1 MNRTQSMTGVHGAEK
16 GSNETHKRVELLK
29 MSQAVNLLGSWE
41 WDLKSNKLFW
51 TDAMFQ
57 LRATPVSV
65 DNLVSFEDNE
75 HFIHE
80 DDRDLVKEKFASLAR
95 KQDVNFEYR
104 IVTKEGKV
112 KVIAAWATMFRD
124 EDGTP
129 LFIRGTS
136 QDITKQRD
144 AENKLKELNLAFEY
158 AEEIANMGNW
168 QYKVKSNEFIIST
181 NLYKLLGYQPAEFES
196 SFDKLIDTIHPEDRE
211 KMKNYLADCSHCKS
225 EEALEYRVSKKSGE
239 EIYIRSKC
247 KVLHNFHN
255 ETLILGTMQDIS
267 DEVEVRRALEE
278 KSSFAQ
284 MLIENSVDHIAA
296 YDTDLRIIAW
306 NRKCEQRYN
315 TKKEEAI
322 GRHVFEVYHELSPE
336 EFSDLQKA
344 LRGEQVYKPAQ
355 ISSSKDGLYEY
366 FMIPLKDPN
375 GKVFGILSILHD
387 LSAIK
392 KSTDKLNELNQSL
405 ELKNKE
411 LERSNDEMASF
422 SYVASHDLQEPLRKI
437 QTFAKLIHE
446 KDFDVLSE
454 KGKDYFQRMEAAS
467 ARMQILI
474 DDLLTFSRTN
484 TAPKEFKTT
493 DLNEVFEN
501 VKKEIKDSIEER
513 NATIHS
519 TPLPSANVVSFQFK
533 QLLENLLLN
542 SIKYAKRDTPPVIKI
557 TSSTVEGKNIEGLAP
572 DRKYIRIDVEDNG
585 IGFDQQYSEKIFELF
600 QRLHGKHEYP
610 GTGLGLAICKKIV
623 LNHKGLIK
631 AEGREGIGSIFS
643 VFIPE

>member
-1 MNRTQSMTGVHGAEK
+1 MNRTQAMAGSNGAEQA
-16 GSNETHKRVELLK
+16 SNETYKRIELLK

-41 WDLKSNKLFW
+41 WDLRSNKLFW

-65 DNLVSFEDNE
+65 DNLISLEDNE

-80 DDRDLVKEKFASLAR
+80 DDRELVKEKFASLSR

-104 IVTKEGKV
+104 IVTTDGKV
-112 KVIAAWATMFRD
+112 KLVAAWATMFRD

-136 QDITKQRD
+136 QDITQQRE
-144 AENKLKELNLAFEY
+144 AENKLKELNLAFGY

-168 QYKVKSNEFIIST
+168 QYKVRSNEFFIST
-181 NLYKLLGYQPAEFES
+181 NLYKLLGYQPGEFES
-196 SFDKLIDTIHPEDRE
+196 SFDKLIETIHPEDRE
-211 KMKNYLADCSHCKS
+211 KMKDYLAKCSNGDC
-225 EEALEYRVSKKSGE
+225 ADPIEYRVSKKSGQ

-247 KVLHNFHN
+247 KVLHEFNN
-255 ETLILGTMQDIS
+255 ETLILGTMQDIT

-296 YDTDLRIIAW
+296 YDNDLRIIAW

-315 TKKEEAI
+315 IKKEDAL
-322 GRHVFEVYHELSPE
+322 GKHVFEVYNELSPE
-336 EFSDLQKA
+336 QFSDLQKA
-344 LRGEQVYKPAQ
+344 LKGEHVHKPAQ
-355 ISSSKDGLYEY
+355 ISSSADGMYEY

-392 KSTDKLNELNQSL
+392 KSTDRLNELNRSL
-405 ELKNKE
+405 ESKNRE

-437 QTFAKLIHE
+437 QTFARLIHE

-454 KGKDYFQRMEAAS
+454 KGKDYFQRMQAAS
-467 ARMQILI
+467 SRMQILI

-484 TAPKEFKTT
+484 TLPKEFKTT
-493 DLNEVFEN
+493 DLNQVLES
-501 VKKEIKDSIEER
+501 VKKEIKDSIEEN

-519 TPLPSANVVSFQFK
+519 TPLPTANVVAFQIK

-542 SIKYAKRDTPPVIKI
+542 SIKYAKKNVPPVINI
-557 TSSTVEGKNIEGLAP
+557 TSSIVEGQNLDGLAA
-572 DRKYIRIDVEDNG
+572 DRRYIRIDIEDNG
-585 IGFDQQYSEKIFELF
+585 IGFDQQYAEKIFELF

-610 GTGLGLAICKKIV
+610 GTGLGLAICKKIIQ
-623 LNHKGLIK
+623 NHKGLIK

-643 VFIPE
+643 IFLPE